1 MKKEVKRRAI
11 ECAAAAVLYIV
22 AIVGSSYAELEREMR
37 LLIFLLPYLIMAF
50 ATVRLLWNNLKKRK
64 LFDENLLIL
73 LATAGAF
80 AVHRYSEAVA
90 VALSKIQN
98 EEIDLVILQSR
109 SPTCGV
115 NQIYDGSFTGKLV
128 SGMGLFA
135 KALKQ
140 KGYHVIDVEEI

>member
-1 MKKEVKRRAI
+1 MDETSLTINRLASGPLGGDQQI
-11 ECAAAAVLYIV
+11 GSLIV
-22 AIVGSSYAELEREMR
+22 
-37 LLIFLLPYLIMAF
+37 
-50 ATVRLLWNNLKKRK
+50 
-64 LFDENLLIL
+64 
-73 LATAGAF
+73 
-80 AVHRYSEAVA
+80 
-90 VALSKIQN
+90 QQ
-98 EEIDLVILQSR
+98 EIDLVILQSR